1 MIQFRLLLFCGLNL
15 SLPANITHII
25 HLINNSMKKQLKN
38 LCLLTLVVMGL
49 TACSE
54 QSKVEKAAK
63 AFVTALNTE
72 DMDAAYA
79 VYPMAEGN
87 SMQNYFLP
95 DSVKVT
101 WNETD
106 STYTLTFDQDAY
118 ALARWIKEEKRLE
131 IFDSKNL
138 LTYNSY
144 RIEYL
149 QRGGFA
155 TADLMDMTL
164 KPVVDDNG
172 YINYIFQK
180 FDAALTG
187 NLTATFKLGY
197 IDSFDRVTVDYTI
210 WNNGEVDVPKGAFK
224 MEVEYLNAEGNVITT
239 EVEKDFD
246 YSPEV
251 RAHQRYDSL
260 LDPSDSFAHE
270 IKDIRGRFFFNLQPD
285 DMILT
290 YATFSGNE
298 YEEYKSQQQ

>member
-1 MIQFRLLLFCGLNL
+1 MDLE
-15 SLPANITHII
+15 
-25 HLINNSMKKQLKN
+25 LK
-38 LCLLTLVVMGL
+38 
-49 TACSE
+49 S
-54 QSKVEKAAK
+54 
-63 AFVTALNTE
+63 
-72 DMDAAYA
+72 
-79 VYPMAEGN
+79 
-87 SMQNYFLP
+87 
-95 DSVKVT
+95 
-101 WNETD
+101 
-106 STYTLTFDQDAY
+106 
-118 ALARWIKEEKRLE
+118 
-131 IFDSKNL
+131 
-138 LTYNSY
+138 
-144 RIEYL
+144 
-149 QRGGFA
+149 
-155 TADLMDMTL
+155 
-164 KPVVDDNG
+164 VVDDNG

-197 IDSFDRVTVDYTI
+197 IDFFDRVTVDYTI